1 MATAHAAG
9 GLGQGFSTADPL
21 VWPSI
26 DGRVRGASVVPL
38 YADAAATATQNPA
51 LYELLALVDT
61 IRLGRT
67 RERIRAKP
75 VLRERILAAPA
86 ATGSA

>member
-1 MATAHAAG
+1 M
-9 GLGQGFSTADPL
+9 
-21 VWPSI
+21 
-26 DGRVRGASVVPL
+26 VPL
-38 YADAAATATQNPA
+38 YAGAAATATQNPA
-51 LYELLALVDT
+51 LYELLALVDA

-67 RERIRAKP
+67 RVRTRAKP